1 MKVMAIISFAIT
13 IAGFII
19 GIIIAVAK
27 LVVCFGKMKQRLETD
42 KENAK

>member
-42 KENAK
+42 EENAK